1 MLSLRSIWRGSY
13 LNPSATLALRARS
26 FGPEGPQDDAGQTKL
41 TRTHGAFL
49 VLGSDKLLGYAVP

>member
-1 MLSLRSIWRGSY
+1 MLSLQSIWRGSY

-26 FGPEGPQDDAGQTKL
+26 FGPQGPPDDTSQTKW

-49 VLGSDKLLGYAVP
+49 VLGGDKLLGYAVP